1 MHNNYTEREEYEVTG
16 EPDGGYPNYK
26 FVFGNPNESNQNS
39 TPKERAEGFIN
50 YIKNHGNWAHTIKVR
65 RRVIREYEW
74 EEASL

>member
-16 EPDGGYPNYK
+16 NPHGFPNYK
-26 FVFGNPNESNQNS
+26 FVFGNPHEVYKEG
-39 TPKERAEGFIN
+39 TPKERAEDFIN
-50 YIKNHGNWAHTIKVR
+50 AIKNHDDWAHTIKVR